1 MTAAGLQAQATTAQA
16 ITQSAMDPS
25 YVAGYNAGYPL
36 GRQDNASGAAANAH
50 KFSAYQEAA
59 GDTRAAFQSGFDDGY
74 ADGFAGRPSSIGG
87 TSAQATAATTARAYR
102 KGYNNGQTD
111 ANRNA
116 ADNPA
121 VSDADAGADAADTTV
136 FAKAYTTGYD
146 DGYHHRLY
154 NTAMGGRQYIDP
166 AQADGAQSG
175 ANDLPTDPERLR
187 ARDSGVYDNGLL
199 IAEGTRIQTTLNRAL
214 NTKTTQVGEPF
225 TLTVTVPV
233 WVGAIAAIPAGSTI
247 QGTVENVTRGGK
259 VSGAAQFQLR
269 YNTLTLPGQ
278 VPVDLHATTE
288 AVGAA
293 AQNVNANEGTVSG
306 QSSGAGKRA
315 ATDAAIGGAVGGIFG
330 GMGGLMRGGIAG
342 AAIGGAGAI
351 ISHKKD
357 IELRT
362 GEAVNVRLDR
372 PLELPKAGQ

>member
-1 MTAAGLQAQATTAQA
+1 LRAQAAAAPAAVGQT
-16 ITQSAMDPS
+16 AMDPA
-25 YVAGYNAGYPL
+25 YVAGYNAGFPL
-36 GRQDNASGAAANAH
+36 GRQDKASGLAANAH

-74 ADGFAGRPSSIGG
+74 GDGFAGRPSSVAGPNP
-87 TSAQATAATTARAYR
+87 APVADTTARGYR

-116 ADNPA
+116 EDNPA
-121 VSDADAGADAADTTV
+121 VSDADAAGADATV
-136 FAKAYTTGYD
+136 FAKAYATGYD

-154 NTAMGGRQYIDP
+154 NTAMGGKQYLIP
-166 AQADGAQSG
+166 TEAASPGG
-175 ANDLPTDPERLR
+175 NDLPTDPERLR
-187 ARDSGVYDNGLL
+187 ARASGVYDNGLL
-199 IAEGTRIQTTLNRAL
+199 IAEGTRLQTTLNRAL
-214 NTKTTQVGEPF
+214 STKTTQVGEPF

-233 WVGAIAAIPAGSTI
+233 WVGAVAAIPAGSTI

-259 VSGAAQFQLR
+259 VSGAAQFQLQ

-278 VPVDLHATTE
+278 VPVDLHATT
-288 AVGAA
+288 AGVGAA
-293 AQNVNANEGTVSG
+293 AQNVDSGEGTVSG
-306 QSSGAGKRA
+306 QAPDTGRRA
-315 ATDAAIGGAVGGIFG
+315 ATGAAVGGAMGGIFG
-330 GMGGLMRGGIAG
+330 GMGGLIRGGIAG

-362 GEAVNVRLDR
+362 GEPISVRLDR